1 MVEIHYKI
9 PWRASGSFPGFHSS
23 QQKGGGLQFRNHVP
37 LIDAPD
43 PRRFD
48 ISASLR
54 DPFEQIRVRIY
65 QQTSAI
71 PIYVIADLSASM
83 KYQGLNNK
91 MDVLADIIASLSYS
105 AYRTGD
111 TFGLVACADQQ
122 FEPWVFPPTLNRAVG
137 LELSEKIR
145 LLKDSGHNGANK
157 QNNANQLGKNSEG
170 LLMAADNMG
179 SRRALV
185 FLLSDFHFPLGLLDK
200 VMASLAYHDV
210 VPVMLWD
217 KQEYEQLPDY
227 GLAYLKD
234 AETNKS
240 RMLLMRPSLK
250 KRIQRQF
257 LERHEKITKIL
268 SQYGRLPLLL
278 ENGFNPD
285 EITHYFY
292 A

>member
-1 MVEIHYKI
+1 MVEVHYKI

-23 QQKGGGLQFRNHVP
+23 QQKGGGLKFRNHVP

-48 ISASLR
+48 IRASLR
-54 DPFEQIRVRIY
+54 DPFEQIRVRVY
-65 QQTSAI
+65 QQTSSI

-83 KYQGLNNK
+83 NYQGLTNK
-91 MDVLADIIASLSYS
+91 IDVLADFITSLSYS

-111 TFGLVACADQQ
+111 TFGLVACADKQ
-122 FEPWVFPPTLNRAVG
+122 FDPWVSPPTLNRAVG
-137 LELSEKIR
+137 LELAEKIR
-145 LLKDSGHNGANK
+145 LLKDSGYRKSKQQNK
-157 QNNANQLGKNSEG
+157 VNPLGKNSEG
-170 LLMAADNMG
+170 LLMAAEKMG

-185 FLLSDFHFPLGLLDK
+185 FLLSDFHFPLELLDQ
-200 VMASLAYHDV
+200 VMTSLAYHDV

-217 KQEYEQLPDY
+217 KQEYEQLPDF

-234 AETNKS
+234 AETNQS
-240 RMLLMRPSLK
+240 RLLLMRPSLK
-250 KRIQRQF
+250 KRIQQQF
-257 LERHEKITKIL
+257 LERHEQITKVL

-278 ENGFNPD
+278 ENGFNSD
-285 EITHYFY
+285 EVTHYFY